1 MDYGNETLE
10 CTCSPGECL
19 EVSLPMKII
28 LTLECILIVLVGGS
42 LHYGITYYEFNAG
55 DSQKRGLLNQLLS
68 YMSLIA
74 ISHISIQTTSIS
86 LRAWIGPLNGTICS
100 ILVAAQII
108 CVYNLLLVML
118 EQTINRHIKLQKW
131 KIQTKLGVNFWIKFY
146 AVFNN
151 VVATLLLLAHL
162 YLSEEKHLFVYKII
176 SGSTFCKIKYP
187 VVWIWM
193 MLFSTSV
200 TALNFFLLKWK
211 PQGNNQV
218 EPTHNGLGFNNMEEN
233 PKLLTDSQ
241 LILVVFCIAM
251 SSLPATPTILGRVN
265 SMDFLLLTCFP
276 FQITLG
282 LITPILIYKFNA
294 NLRLFIWEKFV
305 PESIKEF
312 LCTFRIKISHLS
324 TEQEHSQNNIQELE
338 LQSKTECEITKEC
351 QPSTSKEDKCDC

>member
-1 MDYGNETLE
+1 
-10 CTCSPGECL
+10 
-19 EVSLPMKII
+19 MKII
-28 LTLECILIVLVGGS
+28 LTLEYLLVVIVGGF
-42 LHYGITYYEFNAG
+42 LHYGIAYYEFNAG
-55 DSQKRGLLNQLLS
+55 DSQKRSLLNQLLS
-68 YMSLIA
+68 YMSLNA
-74 ISHISIQTTSIS
+74 ICHMFIQTTSIT
-86 LRAWIGPLNGTICS
+86 LRAWIGPLNETICS
-100 ILVAAQII
+100 IIVAAQVI
-108 CVYNLLLVML
+108 CVYNFILVIL

-151 VVATLLLLAHL
+151 VIATLLLSAHL

-218 EPTHNGLGFNNMEEN
+218 EPTHIGLGFNNMEEN

-251 SSLPATPTILGRVN
+251 SSLPATPTVLGRVN

-282 LITPILIYKFNA
+282 LITPILIFKFNA

-351 QPSTSKEDKCDC
+351 QPSTSKEDKCDG